1 MKIRVWSVA
10 GAALCFCVSTVEAQA
25 AESCGI
31 NVTRHNVA
39 ACALA
44 NSPALAVERQGVAV
58 LVGRERSVSP
68 LLPSNPVLALQGGHR
83 RTDELRATNWYAT
96 LSQEVEIAGQRNA
109 RRKAAGAA
117 RTAQEQS
124 LVAVS
129 RDVAR
134 DAWTAYFAALA
145 ARDALAMA
153 QRLEQAFR
161 AATTATAAAA
171 ESGVAAGLDADV
183 AEAAALR
190 LSQERIAAE
199 QRSKQAL
206 AALAALLGADPL
218 SPRVAIDG
226 ELLPLRTASTVALAH
241 AEVAVEQRPEVLA
254 AEATRHSYEQWTS
267 VYRRSRIP
275 NLTFSA
281 LAQRDGFNERV
292 LGGGVSLPIPL
303 PSPLG
308 RTFAG
313 EIEEN
318 TALARQ
324 AASNKER
331 LRRELKLEVANALAA
346 YQSAQAQ
353 AELFTAERV
362 QRAEQTLGSIAEEIG
377 KGRIAVAN
385 VIVAQQALIDVL
397 RSSVE
402 AKLALCV
409 ASVEL
414 AHAAG
419 ISLTGDGL

>member
-1 MKIRVWSVA
+1 M
-10 GAALCFCVSTVEAQA
+10 
-25 AESCGI
+25 
-31 NVTRHNVA
+31 
-39 ACALA
+39 
-44 NSPALAVERQGVAV
+44 
-58 LVGRERSVSP
+58 
-68 LLPSNPVLALQGGHR
+68 LALSGGHR
-83 RTDELRATNWYAT
+83 RTTDLQATNWYAT

-124 LVAVS
+124 VVATS
-129 RDVAR
+129 RNVAR
-134 DAWTAYFAALA
+134 DAWIAYFEALA
-145 ARDALAMA
+145 ARDASAMA

-161 AATTATAAAA
+161 AATIATSAAA
-171 ESGVAAGLDADV
+171 ESGVAAGIDADV

-199 QRSKQAL
+199 QRSKQAR
-206 AALAALLGADPL
+206 AALAALLGSDPITA
-218 SPRVAIDG
+218 RVALDG
-226 ELLPLRTASTVALAH
+226 ELQPLSNASSVASAH
-241 AEVAVEQRPEVLA
+241 AESVVDKRPELLSL
-254 AEATRHSYEQWTS
+254 EATRHSYEHWTS
-267 VYRRSRIP
+267 VYRRSRVP

-281 LAQRDGFNERV
+281 FAQRDGFDERV

-324 AASNKER
+324 AASSKDR
-331 LRRELKLEVANALAA
+331 IRRALKLDVANALAA
-346 YQSAQAQ
+346 FEAAQAQ
-353 AELFTAERV
+353 ATLFTAERA

-377 KGRIAVAN
+377 KGRVAVAN
-385 VIVAQQALIDVL
+385 VIVAQQSLIDVL

-419 ISLTGDGL
+419 LSLTGDGL